1 MILEISLFRSLRKRW
16 KTRRNNAYL
25 RSTVWFA
32 TSHNEP
38 YESSGAVREV
48 VVNIAFIG
56 ATQFLATIAIAFA
69 RDDAPPSPVRPWA
82 PPSLPGYEGELRGYQ
97 PTEAEQRYLPA
108 IDPRKTYN
116 LAELIDIAQR
126 SNPETRVAWERA
138 RMAAAAVG
146 LTESA
151 YYPYIVAAAAGGY
164 DRAFI
169 PFPQLRAD
177 LTKPPTNGNLPNVDI
192 VGGGTLITESLLA
205 RAELNAKW
213 LLIDFGERSA
223 IRAAAREK
231 LMMANVGFNGTHQK
245 IVFDV
250 TDRFYQL
257 GTAQQKVMVTQSAL
271 DAAKTV
277 EEAAHARFD
286 NGLATKPELL
296 QAQQQSAQS
305 NFDLEASRGAESDAK
320 VALIESIG
328 LLPTVSLK
336 VADLPETRNL
346 SAQAADS
353 VRELITKALSQR
365 PDLVAKLANVRSK
378 EYEIRRIRAEYY
390 PKVTLDGHFTETDLQ
405 VSVAKSD
412 YFGGT
417 RPTFGAFLTMNVPIF
432 DGFARRHKLDMA
444 EAELHQAENELS
456 GARDSAAR
464 EVWKAYT
471 GYTTALKKQ
480 DAAEK
485 LLTASKSAFD
495 AVLESYKQGL
505 STYPEVV
512 STERNL
518 TAALATSHD
527 TQAAIYTSQAALALS
542 VGDLARP
549 APRTVRP
556 THSSPRAARSLE
568 R

>member
-1 MILEISLFRSLRKRW
+1 MKPWWGLPQAVVQTSFTVVAESLVIVGI
-16 KTRRNNAYL
+16 AY
-25 RSTVWFA
+25 
-32 TSHNEP
+32 
-38 YESSGAVREV
+38 
-48 VVNIAFIG
+48 
-56 ATQFLATIAIAFA
+56 A
-69 RDDAPPSPVRPWA
+69 RDEPPPSPVRPWA
-82 PPSLPGYEGELRGYQ
+82 PPALPRYEGELRQYQ
-97 PTEAEQRYLPA
+97 PTEAERRYYPA

-126 SNPETRVAWERA
+126 ANPETRVAWERA
-138 RMAAAAVG
+138 RQAAAAVG

-151 YYPYIVAAAAGGY
+151 YYPYIVGAAAGGY
-164 DRAFI
+164 DRAFV
-169 PFPQLRAD
+169 PFPQLR
-177 LTKPPTNGNLPNVDI
+177 TKLQPPPTNGNLPNVEI
-192 VGGGTLITESLLA
+192 VGGGTLVTESLLA

-213 LLIDFGERSA
+213 LLIDFGERNA
-223 IRAAAREK
+223 IRAGAREK

-257 GTAQQKVMVTQSAL
+257 GTTRQKVMVTQSAL

-277 EEAAHARFD
+277 EQAAQARFD
-286 NGLATKPELL
+286 TGLATKPELL

-305 NFDLEASRGAESDAK
+305 NFDLQASLGAESDAR

-328 LLPTVSLK
+328 LLPTVTLK
-336 VADLPETRNL
+336 VADLPAKSRAD
-346 SAQAADS
+346 AQTEDS
-353 VRELITKALSQR
+353 VGDLITKALAQR

-378 EYEIRRIRAEYY
+378 EYEIRKVRAEYY
-390 PKVTLDGHFTETDLQ
+390 PKVTLDTHFTETDLQ

-417 RPTFGAFLTMNVPIF
+417 RPTFGAFVTMNVPIF

-444 EAELHQAENELS
+444 EADLHQAENELA

-464 EVWKAYT
+464 DVWRAYT
-471 GYTTALKKQ
+471 GYRTALKKQ

-495 AVLESYKQGL
+495 AVLESYKHGL
-505 STYPEVV
+505 STYTEVV
-512 STERNL
+512 SAERNL

-527 TQAAIYTSQAALALS
+527 TQAAIYTTQAALGLS

-549 APRTVRP
+549 APPLVRQ
-556 THSSPRAARSLE
+556 PRR
-568 R
+568 